1 MIIPPKN
8 LTKGFLYLDELAQ
21 SNTEKNSSRST
32 IDTEEDVDFSAGES
46 GVKDHISGSSGSDDN
61 DRGIKMMQKLLLKA
75 KNALKIEEMVTGRE
89 SIQWREIR
97 TKRNPG
103 L

>member
-1 MIIPPKN
+1 MWI
-8 LTKGFLYLDELAQ
+8 
-21 SNTEKNSSRST
+21 SVREKDQLSS
-32 IDTEEDVDFSAGES
+32 
-46 GVKDHISGSSGSDDN
+46 SSGSDDD
-61 DRGIKMMQKLLLKA
+61 DRGIKIMQKLLLKA